1 MPDTPTE
8 DDVTALVRIPE
19 GVGAELR
26 RHRTSTLV
34 DADTYSITDSEHRLL
49 ELLWRADP
57 GVQIL
62 GPEDLVAAFESG
74 LSELESAHR

>member
-1 MPDTPTE
+1 M
-8 DDVTALVRIPE
+8 
-19 GVGAELR
+19 
-26 RHRTSTLV
+26 
-34 DADTYSITDSEHRLL
+34 DADTYSITDGEHRLL